1 MYGPANK
8 CTKNHKLKIKS
19 YKKKKSDN
27 NKLTN
32 KQDNKYPEDPLRH
45 WSKDKYPP
53 PKQAHSPT
61 ISNRNTHI
69 IYLFAHTK
77 KKIPMHTKIFGG
89 IYCTSTAAKR
99 AFSLEISSGSP
110 CSSGTVST
118 ESKNNNQPHDHIIFI
133 SHKDKNT

>member
-77 KKIPMHTKIFGG
+77 KNT
-89 IYCTSTAAKR
+89 YA
-99 AFSLEISSGSP
+99 
-110 CSSGTVST
+110 
-118 ESKNNNQPHDHIIFI
+118 
-133 SHKDKNT
+133 HKDIRWHILYLYGG